1 MKKQIIG
8 ILSLII
14 ILLSFLGCNSTSGNL
29 ETSDVIPVVENNPSE
44 EKVEPQVDNT
54 PLSPVVESKKETS
67 KVFETSENLAKSE
80 TTENNANFSDDSLDV
95 IVENEFPTEQVVQ
108 LTAVEMYQNFVAG
121 CVLEPSSSPNQISKN
136 KKFATAFSVKCT
148 KDGNPV
154 PNMLISVKYP
164 AAQTNGLISF
174 GQTIIETNE
183 NGIASFTPTN
193 TSFSC
198 NSEVYFYLTPET
210 EDSETLEYA
219 EKNAISIPY
228 KVITNRF
235 YDSGI
240 LAIADYN
247 ASNKALSTNTTATA
261 LQPPLRKAG
270 FQTIGNAPFDA
281 SIITSKN
288 LYNQAKSILGN
299 TVSFMVYGTVKY
311 AEPAEK
317 LENGQ
322 YIVTFVTNFAVMNLR
337 DGKIVYQTEFLTTE
351 TGASEWEAT
360 NKLRTQTIPAII
372 TEKIIYGI

>member
-1 MKKQIIG
+1 MKKQFIS
-8 ILSLII
+8 ILFFIF
-14 ILLSFLGCNSTSGNL
+14 ILFLFLGCNSTSGFQ
-29 ETSDVIPVVENNPSE
+29 ENND
-44 EKVEPQVDNT
+44 VT
-54 PLSPVVESKKETS
+54 PVVESTPESPVITDS
-67 KVFETSENLAKSE
+67 ENDTSENLS
-80 TTENNANFSDDSLDV
+80 NSQIPDNFSDDSINVVVDSQ
-95 IVENEFPTEQVVQ
+95 FPTEEVIQ
-108 LTAVEMYQNFVAG
+108 LTAIEIYQNFIG
-121 CVLEPSSSPNQISKN
+121 EYVLETFSSPSQISKN
-136 KKFATAFSVKCT
+136 KKFAKPFSVKCT

-154 PNMLISVKYP
+154 PNILISVKYP

-174 GQTIIETNE
+174 AQTIIETNE
-183 NGIASFTPTN
+183 EGIASFTPTN
-193 TSFSC
+193 TAFSC

-210 EDSETLEYA
+210 EDSETIEYA

-247 ASNKALSTNTTATA
+247 ASNRALSTNTTATA

-288 LYNQAKSILGN
+288 LYTQAKNILGN

-337 DGKIVYQTEFLTTE
+337 DGKIVYQSEFLTTE